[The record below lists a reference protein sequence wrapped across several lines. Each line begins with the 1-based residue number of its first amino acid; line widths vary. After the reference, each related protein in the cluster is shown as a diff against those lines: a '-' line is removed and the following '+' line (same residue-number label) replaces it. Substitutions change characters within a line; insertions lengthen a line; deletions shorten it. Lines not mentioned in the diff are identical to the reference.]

1 LVHSELRFIR
11 LSTTLAPLTALLAAA
26 VLAMVL
32 AAQAGLA
39 FCNNRVAVAMP
50 ANMMASM
57 PGIDMTG
64 GMQADMGG
72 HVLMICPV
80 VLVLI
85 VTSALLAAAAIVL
98 LWRDPHRG
106 LTRRTILHVLA
117 HLPPIRTAATLV
129 IFGGA
134 AVLTMRAL
142 DGSGPPALPACVLLT
157 ALLVGCSLTA
167 TLFSIIAGRVAIA
180 LGFRLILAVV
190 AALARVPDVAAPCA
204 QRLAPLSVNLNFIC
218 LLASGQ
224 GLRAPPSP
232 AR

>member
-1 LVHSELRFIR
+1 LLALRSPSELVHSELRFIR

-50 ANMMASM
+50 SNMMASM
-57 PGIDMTG
+57 PGMDMSG

-85 VTSALLAAAAIVL
+85 VASALLAAGAIVL

-106 LTRRTILHVLA
+106 LTRRTILHVL
-117 HLPPIRTAATLV
+117 ATLV

>member
-1 LVHSELRFIR
+1 MHSELRFIR
-11 LSTTLAPLTALLAAA
+11 LSTTLVPLTALLAGV
-26 VLAMVL
+26 VLAIVL

-39 FCNNRVAVAMP
+39 FCNNRVAVPMP
-50 ANMMASM
+50 ANMIASM
-57 PGIDMTG
+57 PGMDMTG

-80 VLVLI
+80 MLVLI
-85 VTSALLAAAAIVL
+85 VASALLAAGAIIV

-117 HLPPIRTAATLV
+117 RLPLIRTAATLV
-129 IFGGA
+129 IIGGA
-134 AVLTMRAL
+134 AVLAMRAL
-142 DGSGPPALPACVLLT
+142 DGSGPPALPACAMLT

-167 TLFSIIAGRVAIA
+167 TVFSIIAGRVAIA

-190 AALARVPDVAAPCA
+190 AALALVPEVAAPCA
-204 QRLAPLSVNLNFIC
+204 QRLTPRSVNLNFIC
-218 LLASGQ
+218 LLASSR